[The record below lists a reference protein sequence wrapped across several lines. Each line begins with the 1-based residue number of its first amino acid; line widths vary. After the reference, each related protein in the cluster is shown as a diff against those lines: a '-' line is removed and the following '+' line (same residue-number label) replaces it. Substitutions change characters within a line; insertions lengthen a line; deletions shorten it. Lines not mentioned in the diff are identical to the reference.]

1 MTMSKNPLC
10 RILLVMGLAGQWS
23 GEAAP
28 AKIGDPAAPL
38 TIKEWIKGMP
48 VDVKDGKNI
57 YVIEFWQT
65 LSKASVAAIPK
76 LNELQKKFKE
86 KGVVLLGIS
95 DDPADKI
102 RDFVGYQDVAVTYG
116 IAADDK
122 RATARAYMVAFG
134 KSSIP
139 YAFVIGKDGKVLWHG
154 HPLYGLEKA
163 LDAIVA
169 GQYNLEL
176 AIKRDAPRAELD
188 EYLSLSRAGSPQAGE
203 AGRKLL
209 AARTNSA
216 PRLEDMAYRII
227 TDVHNK
233 HRDFSL
239 ATQALDQA
247 ERLSPTNAP
256 RLVMAR
262 GLLLFET
269 GKPEEGLT
277 TARRALGLITNGEER
292 VAFGTYVGVMEARL
306 AEKKKAQQE
315 KSQTNAPPEVND
327 K

>member
-1 MTMSKNPLC
+1 MVMAG
-10 RILLVMGLAGQWS
+10 LLGLGS
-23 GEAAP
+23 GAAAP

-48 VDVKDGKNI
+48 VDVKDGKHI

-76 LNELQKKFKE
+76 LNELQKKFKNQ
-86 KGVVLLGIS
+86 GVVILGIS
-95 DDPADKI
+95 DDPADKL
-102 RDFVGYQDVAVTYG
+102 RDFVGYQDVAMTYG
-116 IAADDK
+116 VAADDK
-122 RATARAYMVAFG
+122 RTTARAYMVAFG

-163 LDAIVA
+163 LEAIVA
-169 GQYNLEL
+169 GSYNLEL
-176 AIKRDAPRAELD
+176 AIKRDTPRAELD
-188 EYLSLSRAGSPQAGE
+188 EYLALSRAASPRAGE

-233 HRDFSL
+233 HRDFTL

-247 ERLSPTNAP
+247 EHLSPTNSP

-269 GKPEEGLT
+269 GKAEEGLT
-277 TARRALGLITNGEER
+277 TARRALGLITNDEER

-306 AEKKKAQQE
+306 AEKKKAKEEQE
-315 KSQTNAPPEVND
+315 KGQTNAPPAVND